1 MYIVQSGYA
10 MVMGPPS
17 QETNIRLVKLQ
28 LIRSFIDR
36 VNFIIFRPILVTL
49 GQGSV
54 FGEIALLGVA
64 GIGRRTADVVSQ
76 VKQNEDPKY
85 DC

>member
-1 MYIVQSGYA
+1 M
-10 MVMGPPS
+10 
-17 QETNIRLVKLQ
+17 
-28 LIRSFIDR
+28 
-36 VNFIIFRPILVTL
+36 TL

-76 VKQNEDPKY
+76 VKQNEDPKF

>member
-28 LIRSFIDR
+28 LIRSFIEK
-36 VNFIIFRPILVTL
+36 VNLIIFRPILVTL

-76 VKQNEDPKY
+76 VKQNEDLKFV
-85 DC
+85 C